1 MGSYTL
7 MCAKAIMWI
16 LKLILAILL
25 FEITYS
31 SSLNVKKTE
40 QKKPSSSFMDWVN
53 IFSEIKETET
63 DVLQDEEKEPS
74 VVIESEQLENDDK
87 RERDPQRIDF
97 RKNPNIFQSGFW
109 NPTHNGILL
118 NTEFQE
124 TLNQVNRVGNQD
136 SCTDEQLSRLI
147 GKNPNA
153 LEELKTLPGR
163 RCYTSDIFSPGR
175 CVDNSCIQVRQCG
188 SKGHR
193 IVGKCKSSTGKYD
206 KLCCIH

>member
-1 MGSYTL
+1 MGRLTQFYSGQFFYFFSYTFL
-7 MCAKAIMWI
+7 NFLEHLDQCAKAIMWI

-31 SSLNVKKTE
+31 SSSNVKKTE

-97 RKNPNIFQSGFW
+97 RK
-109 NPTHNGILL
+109 
-118 NTEFQE
+118 
-124 TLNQVNRVGNQD
+124 
-136 SCTDEQLSRLI
+136 
-147 GKNPNA
+147 
-153 LEELKTLPGR
+153 
-163 RCYTSDIFSPGR
+163 
-175 CVDNSCIQVRQCG
+175 
-188 SKGHR
+188 
-193 IVGKCKSSTGKYD
+193 
-206 KLCCIH
+206 